1 MLDPHH
7 PLHRSIVR
15 IRDKTG
21 EIVGAGFL
29 AAPTLVCTCA
39 HVVCKALGLPPET
52 HSPPTAVVSLDFPYL
67 SEAPITALVEEWV
80 PIQNKDGGGDIAVLR
95 LTSKPSPDA
104 RPARLLPVSIF
115 PEGSL
120 QPSVS
125 PTRSIL
131 DRMPMEFSMTVWS
144 TAGLSS
150 KVQLPMATGFNKA
163 TAEHQS
169 GTHAGVV

>member
-104 RPARLLPVSIF
+104 RPARLLPVSNLSGREFAAFGF
-115 PEGSL
+115 PYTFDFG
-120 QPSVS
+120 QNAYG
-125 PTRSIL
+125 IL
-131 DRMPMEFSMTVWS
+131 HDRLVN
-144 TAGLSS
+144 G
-150 KVQLPMATGFNKA
+150 
-163 TAEHQS
+163 
-169 GTHAGVV
+169 